1 MVKNIVL
8 ILLFISINNN
18 CHARTV
24 PIYKCPE
31 VTPMP
36 NFDVNRHLGIWY
48 EQYRYPNHFE
58 QDGICVMEDLVA
70 QDGGKIEFKHS
81 MIKNGENITYLGQI
95 KPYDVSSNDG
105 HFLINYNVI
114 GKRWHD
120 YIILHSDYERFAIV
134 WSCTVAPQGPIE
146 FAWVLTRNKNTPK
159 DLEDMLP
166 MYLKQGPIDIDK
178 LIKTDQ
184 DCEPDS
190 SGSEEFNEDQ
200 SYDCEPNQVI
210 LEFIR
215 LILRFFN

>member
-1 MVKNIVL
+1 MKLISLNHSFIYIIARVQYKISYGWASVNLLGSLYIFNI
-8 ILLFISINNN
+8 IFIS
-18 CHARTV
+18 
-24 PIYKCPE
+24 
-31 VTPMP
+31 
-36 NFDVNRHLGIWY
+36 
-48 EQYRYPNHFE
+48 
-58 QDGICVMEDLVA
+58 
-70 QDGGKIEFKHS
+70 
-81 MIKNGENITYLGQI
+81 
-95 KPYDVSSNDG
+95 
-105 HFLINYNVI
+105 VI

-134 WSCTVAPQGPIE
+134 WSCTVAPQGPIGKLYNYFFFDNVVQCSTIIE